1 MKKVS
6 KVFMAL
12 MLSFLT
18 FNAGR
23 FILALFQ
30 DVSSFTH
37 LVSTCVVS
45 LFILVLL
52 YSAGVLM
59 FAKDGK

>member
-6 KVFMAL
+6 KVLMAL
-12 MLSFLT
+12 MLAVVT

-30 DVSSFTH
+30 EVSSFPH
-37 LVSTCVVS
+37 LVSACVVS

-52 YSAGVLM
+52 YSAGLLM

>member
-6 KVFMAL
+6 KVLMAL
-12 MLSFLT
+12 MLAVVT

-52 YSAGVLM
+52 YSAGLLM
-59 FAKDGK
+59 FARDGK

>member
-6 KVFMAL
+6 KVLMAL
-12 MLSFLT
+12 VLAVVT

-30 DVSSFTH
+30 EVSSVSHFI
-37 LVSTCVVS
+37 STCIVS
-45 LFILVLL
+45 LFTLTLL
-52 YSAGVLM
+52 YLAGVLM

>member
-1 MKKVS
+1 MAV
-6 KVFMAL
+6 VFAGV
-12 MLSFLT
+12 T
-18 FNAGR
+18 FTAGR
-23 FILALFQ
+23 FLLALFQ
-30 DVSSFTH
+30 EVSSFPH

-52 YSAGVLM
+52 YSAGLLM

>member
-6 KVFMAL
+6 KVLMAL
-12 MLSFLT
+12 MLAVVT

-23 FILALFQ
+23 FILAVFQ
-30 DVSSFTH
+30 EVSSIPHFI
-37 LVSTCVVS
+37 STCVVA
-45 LFILVLL
+45 LFILALL
-52 YSAGVLM
+52 YLAGLLM

>member
-6 KVFMAL
+6 KVLMAL
-12 MLSFLT
+12 VLAVVT

-30 DVSSFTH
+30 EVSSFPH

-52 YSAGVLM
+52 YSAGLLM

>member
-12 MLSFLT
+12 MLAVVT

-30 DVSSFTH
+30 DVSSFPH

-52 YSAGVLM
+52 YSAGLLM

>member
-6 KVFMAL
+6 KVLMAL
-12 MLSFLT
+12 MLAVVT

-30 DVSSFTH
+30 DVSSVPHFI
-37 LVSTCVVS
+37 STCIVS
-45 LFILVLL
+45 LFTLTLL
-52 YSAGVLM
+52 YLAGVLM

>member
-6 KVFMAL
+6 KVLMAL
-12 MLSFLT
+12 MLAVVT

-30 DVSSFTH
+30 EVSSFTH

-52 YSAGVLM
+52 YSAGLLM

>member
-6 KVFMAL
+6 KVLMAL
-12 MLSFLT
+12 MLAVVT

-30 DVSSFTH
+30 DVSSFPH

-52 YSAGVLM
+52 YSAGLLM